1 MGSLT
6 STAAVTNLN
15 NKYTPYNAFHNYDI
29 NESNSDSSDV
39 NNQGLLFPHTIPY
52 LDPDYLADIGLVSPV
67 YYHHHHHDN
76 NNNNN
81 NNSINNDTKD
91 SHNDHNSSSYQSID
105 TNSNYAKTIAET
117 VTFGEDFKRRVYA
130 PFDLCPRKN
139 LGR

>member
-29 NESNSDSSDV
+29 SDSSDD
-39 NNQGLLFPHTIPY
+39 NNHGLLFPHTIPY
-52 LDPDYLADIGLVSPV
+52 LDQDYLADIGLVSPV

-76 NNNNN
+76 NNNY
-81 NNSINNDTKD
+81 SINNDAKD
-91 SHNDHNSSSYQSID
+91 RHNDHNSSSYQSSY

-117 VTFGEDFKRRVYA
+117 VTFGEDFKRRIYA

>member
-6 STAAVTNLN
+6 STAAVKNLN

-29 NESNSDSSDV
+29 NESNSDRSDD
-39 NNQGLLFPHTIPY
+39 NNHGLLFPHTIPY
-52 LDPDYLADIGLVSPV
+52 LDQDYLADIGLVSPV
-67 YYHHHHHDN
+67 YYHHHHHHDN

-81 NNSINNDTKD
+81 NNNNY
-91 SHNDHNSSSYQSID
+91 SNSSYQSSD

-117 VTFGEDFKRRVYA
+117 VTFGEEFKRRVYA
-130 PFDLCPRKN
+130 PFDSCPRKN

>member
-6 STAAVTNLN
+6 STAAFTNLN

-29 NESNSDSSDV
+29 NESTSDSSDD
-39 NNQGLLFPHTIPY
+39 NNHGLLFPHTIPY

-81 NNSINNDTKD
+81 NNNSINNDTKD
-91 SHNDHNSSSYQSID
+91 RHNDADDDADNKNDDDDDDNSYTMYLSE
-105 TNSNYAKTIAET
+105 N
-117 VTFGEDFKRRVYA
+117 
-130 PFDLCPRKN
+130 
-139 LGR
+139 